1 MPEISPS
8 QLFAN
13 SNTISPGKLFSDKIS
28 PSNLFS
34 EQPRGDKIA
43 PANLFKEEDQFGL
56 SPKEIGEFVLEHN
69 MVLNVF
75 RGLHRITNEFITD
88 PQKAQEN
95 FRKSAGDFAEGV
107 SRFADFQNFKQQA
120 GGLISG
126 LVTAFA
132 EQPKKTTGT
141 LIKAILADPELL
153 FVPPMVAA
161 KVGKVAGTVAEAVG
175 PTTALGKT
183 FPPLAKGLAHIT
195 TGAGLGAGV
204 ELAEQFKKGE
214 YDPDL
219 TKLGATFGMG
229 LSAAELAAGA
239 SIKRFSAI
247 ARGKELNQPKSLIE
261 AISEYPEKTFVIDE
275 TAANAVTKLLRENPY
290 KMEAVEIKYGK
301 LAFKFK
307 SGPKK
312 GEYADLVVKLKMP
325 SWSIPIKPADPKNFV
340 ITSFKDNVTIAKG
353 ISPVKQT
360 IAKDKRYASVEQAK
374 EVLEKGTRI
383 AGQRSV
389 GPVPKGKQRFYAQTA
404 DPTKRNKFVLLTNKP
419 TPMGSVVDLTPG
431 EVSIL
436 TATPDGFLL
445 PKKHKAWAK
454 RKDQSLIEDA
464 GSSVFARARDIAEH
478 QPQNLYQFLAKSA
491 PPAILSGAL
500 VTGLALALYDLPL
513 EHSIFGGLGTG
524 IATAAWIAANR
535 KPSGVRAITEA
546 MADMN
551 GYANTVKYQT
561 TVFKNAADFLVGEEG
576 LKRIFASYDKAKTVN
591 LSPEEL
597 FVKEMFERNLFA
609 ILRAHR
615 RAGFETPEL
624 FADSLPIHIV
634 TEKGKTARGGEF
646 KLKGIDN
653 FDDLNA
659 RLAEAGLE
667 LRTKNIIDVLNYAH
681 HNLYEKIINK
691 RLIDHLANEVHP
703 VSGLPL
709 AKKSA
714 LYRDYE
720 SISRAPG
727 YVFHRDIVEPMKFLL
742 SPKTFES
749 EWQRT
754 VLGYVSFLKRTSV
767 SYSLFHA
774 KTLYDGMIGATGLK
788 GINPS
793 EMLKRGYD
801 TILGKQDSPTLRMLI
816 RKGLVLGNQANE
828 IDIDAMNKVILDLG
842 KKMDNLVPG
851 GFGTKTAEKI
861 SEFNAAI
868 DTFTFGYV
876 QNSFKVMTAL
886 TEFEKLIAKGVDIEN
901 AARMAASYANDIYG
915 GQNWFRL
922 LNESMNQTIR
932 NFGNRMLAGGGFG
945 WMRILLFAPD
955 WKFSTVRS
963 LYKAF
968 PGVAEK
974 DLQILH
980 AKYILRSAIYYAA
993 VANTVNLLMT
1003 GHHFWENHDPT
1014 RVQIGTG
1021 PTGNPIYA
1029 HINKHGMELPDFVKN
1044 PQKFILGAINPPVKM
1059 PFEFLMD
1066 QQYMTTK
1073 GGPELVKESDS
1084 LLKQMGS
1091 VFAKILSPMV
1101 PISMQHASD
1110 PVNALFGFY
1119 GIPIEGAG
1127 AEETLRRREEGRRE
1141 RRVDRYIARLQKMP
1155 ESLNAAAIRNMWESL
1170 VGR

>member
-1 MPEISPS
+1 MSEISPS

-13 SNTISPGKLFSDKIS
+13 QNTISPGKLFSDKIS
-28 PSNLFS
+28 PKGLFS
-34 EQPRGDKIA
+34 EQPRADKIA

-107 SRFADFQNFKQQA
+107 SRFADFQNFRQQA

-153 FVPPMVAA
+153 LVPPMVAA

-183 FPPLAKGLAHIT
+183 FPPMAKGLAHIT

-239 SIKRFSAI
+239 AIKRFSAI
-247 ARGKELNQPKSLIE
+247 ARGKEPKIE
-261 AISEYPEKTFVIDE
+261 DLKTELPD
-275 TAANAVTKLLRENPY
+275 R
-290 KMEAVEIKYGK
+290 
-301 LAFKFK
+301 
-307 SGPKK
+307 
-312 GEYADLVVKLKMP
+312 
-325 SWSIPIKPADPKNFV
+325 
-340 ITSFKDNVTIAKG
+340 
-353 ISPVKQT
+353 
-360 IAKDKRYASVEQAK
+360 RYTSVEQAK

-383 AGQRSV
+383 AGQKSV

-404 DPTKRNKFVLLTNKP
+404 DPTKRNKFVLLTDKP
-419 TPMGSVVDLTPG
+419 TSMSSVVDLTPG

-454 RKDQSLIEDA
+454 RKDQSLIEDI

-561 TVFKNAADFLVGEEG
+561 TVFKNAADFLIGKDG
-576 LKRIFASYDKAKTVN
+576 LKRIFASYDKAKAVD

-615 RAGFETPEL
+615 KAGFDTPEL

-667 LRTKNIIDVLNYAH
+667 LRTKDIIDVLNYAH

-714 LYRDYE
+714 LYQDYE
-720 SISRAPG
+720 SLSRAPG

-842 KKMDNLVPG
+842 RKMDNLVPG

-1110 PVNALFGFY
+1110 PVAALFGFY

-1141 RRVDRYIARLQKMP
+1141 RRVDRYISRLQKMP